1 MEIFHYETPFNKW
14 LTIKVKEGI
23 SSIDFSDNKE
33 EKIITGEIQDLLI
46 LFFSSGGRVLPPWEV
61 LNVRFYSHF
70 QIKLYKK
77 VRKIKAGETSSYK
90 ELAEKLCCHP
100 RIIGRMLS
108 LNRHALF
115 IPCHR
120 IIRKN
125 GFLGGYKWGRKSKE
139 EIITWETSY

>member
-23 SSIDFSDNKE
+23 SFIDFSDNKE
-33 EKIITGEIQDLLI
+33 GKMVAGEIKDLLI
-46 LFFSSGGRVLPPWEV
+46 SFFSSFGKSLPLWEI
-61 LNVRFYSHF
+61 LNTKAYSPF
-70 QIKLYKK
+70 QIKLYKE

-125 GFLGGYKWGRKSKE
+125 GFLGGYRWGRKLKE